1 MTEPHL
7 TRFLYFFAYLTRL
20 FSFLFSADVRCSF
33 LAPLLSL
40 NVSLLPLNS
49 FSVVEFLLLNC

>member
-1 MTEPHL
+1 MTEPNL
-7 TRFLYFFAYLTRL
+7 TRFLYFFAQLTRL
-20 FSFLFSADVRCSF
+20 FSFLFSADVRCCF
-33 LAPLLSL
+33 LALLLSL